1 MDHLLPEFQEIAK
14 KTDAERIQFIDSRL
28 WISYPFANQALEI
41 FEDYRHRPKI
51 NRMPNLYL
59 EGDSN
64 NGKSEILFEY
74 SERFQP
80 QLVTGQGTK
89 LDVFMVQAPPKS
101 DESKMYDHLLKKLN
115 VPINTNER
123 TQKKF
128 YRLENVLTSLELK
141 ILIIDEIHNV
151 ITGTYNRQRDFMT
164 VLKFLANELKII
176 LIVAGTK
183 DARRVINTDDQL
195 ANRFHPM
202 IIPKWKLDEV
212 YINLLISFEKRI
224 PLREKSNLAE
234 RELGLKIF
242 NLSEGL
248 LGEISWIIKES
259 ARQAIRLKKEKITE
273 RIIDDLPYLPPSQRK
288 VK

>member
-1 MDHLLPEFQEIAK
+1 
-14 KTDAERIQFIDSRL
+14 
-28 WISYPFANQALEI
+28 
-41 FEDYRHRPKI
+41 
-51 NRMPNLYL
+51 
-59 EGDSN
+59 
-64 NGKSEILFEY
+64 
-74 SERFQP
+74 
-80 QLVTGQGTK
+80 
-89 LDVFMVQAPPKS
+89 
-101 DESKMYDHLLKKLN
+101 
-115 VPINTNER
+115 
-123 TQKKF
+123 
-128 YRLENVLTSLELK
+128 
-141 ILIIDEIHNV
+141 
-151 ITGTYNRQRDFMT
+151 
-164 VLKFLANELKII
+164 
-176 LIVAGTK
+176 
-183 DARRVINTDDQL
+183 
-195 ANRFHPM
+195 M

>member
-14 KTDAERIQFIDSRL
+14 KNDAERIQFIDSRL

-183 DARRVINTDDQL
+183 DEEESLTLMIN
-195 ANRFHPM
+195 
-202 IIPKWKLDEV
+202 
-212 YINLLISFEKRI
+212 
-224 PLREKSNLAE
+224 
-234 RELGLKIF
+234 
-242 NLSEGL
+242 
-248 LGEISWIIKES
+248 
-259 ARQAIRLKKEKITE
+259 
-273 RIIDDLPYLPPSQRK
+273 
-288 VK
+288 